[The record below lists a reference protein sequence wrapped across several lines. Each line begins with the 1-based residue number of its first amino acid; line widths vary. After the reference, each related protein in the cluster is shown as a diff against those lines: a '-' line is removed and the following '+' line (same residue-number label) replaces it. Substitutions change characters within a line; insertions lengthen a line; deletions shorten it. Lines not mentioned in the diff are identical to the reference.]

1 MESLFSSQCLIVL
14 LLLLLSLSSYSH
26 SYSSDGFS
34 VEIIHRDSAV
44 SPLYN
49 PSQTHSQRLANAF
62 RRSITRAS
70 TLYSS
75 HQLSTSS
82 VESTLYTDGGEYLM
96 SISIGTPP
104 FDILAIADTGSDLTW
119 TQCSPCKKC
128 YKQVAPLFKPNSSK
142 TYRDATCDSSV
153 CKSATGAKTSCSSL
167 DDSCQYSVSYG
178 DQSFSNGNIATDVLT
193 LSSTSGRPVTFPN
206 FIIGCSHNS
215 DVVSG
220 AGVVS
225 TPIVKGET
233 DTFYYLTLEGITVGS
248 LNGKKNKKFINFR
261 SSSSTPAAVSQG
273 NIIIDS
279 GTTLTLVPEE
289 FYSDFESAVASEL
302 KNEKRVE
309 DPSGTLSLC
318 YQISSG
324 KDFVS
329 PSITMNFK
337 GADVELSQLNTFVQ
351 VSDTVVCLSFVS
363 AQGIAIYGNL
373 AQMNFLVG
381 YDRVKNT
388 VSFKPTDCSTYN

>member
-1 MESLFSSQCLIVL
+1 
-14 LLLLLSLSSYSH
+14 
-26 SYSSDGFS
+26 
-34 VEIIHRDSAV
+34 
-44 SPLYN
+44 
-49 PSQTHSQRLANAF
+49 
-62 RRSITRAS
+62 
-70 TLYSS
+70 
-75 HQLSTSS
+75 
-82 VESTLYTDGGEYLM
+82 M

-215 DVVSG
+215 DGTFDERGSGIVGLGGGVDSLTSQLTSSIGGKFSYCLVPFISGGNQTKNSSTLSFGSNAVVSG